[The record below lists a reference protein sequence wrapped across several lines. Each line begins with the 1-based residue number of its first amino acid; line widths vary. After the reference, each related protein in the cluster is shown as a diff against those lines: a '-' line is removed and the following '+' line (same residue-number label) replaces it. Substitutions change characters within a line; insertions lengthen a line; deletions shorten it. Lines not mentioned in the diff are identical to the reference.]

1 MRPQAHHVV
10 AALAASLLLTACGS
24 SSVGPTTGNNQA
36 LIDHFTPILAHADS
50 LEQHERASAIIDII
64 ALLQV
69 GSPTNAITVNVDGRN
84 LRFTAVDALLAAEDS
99 TGALV
104 DSAYVISAWRD
115 VNADTT
121 VLTLI
126 SNTPPLVASVGA
138 AQRIVVPLA
147 RLRAWRAASRVLA
160 DNGLGSSA
168 DIVYVVDDSVW
179 SESTP
184 NVTVG
189 LQLGQTSGTCH
200 SFGTP
205 DLPFTVLSCKQL
217 RSTSSFSGTL
227 TTFDETTRS
236 VAMGPTTLSG
246 VAVNVQNTSQTNRMI
261 PR

>member
-50 LEQHERASAIIDII
+50 LGQHERASAIIDII

-69 GSPTNAITVNVDGRN
+69 GSPTNAITVNIDGRN
-84 LRFTAVDALLAAEDS
+84 LRFTAVDALLAAGDS

-121 VLTLI
+121 VQTLI
-126 SNTPPLVASVGA
+126 SNTPPLVAGA

-168 DIVYVVDDSVW
+168 DIVYAVDDSVW

-205 DLPFTVLSCKQL
+205 NLPFTVLSCKQL

-246 VAVNVQNTSQTNRMI
+246 VAVNVQNTSQTNRVI